1 MWTASLCVASFTAVL
16 ISTKFIERLK
26 AKKYKKLQLRESRK
40 SLSRPVFYNEY
51 CMTVFEK
58 VRYIALAD
66 IVIFS
71 AGYLFFR
78 NILLC
83 FCLCIFSFFY
93 PKIKTKNLIKARK
106 IQLSLQFKDAL
117 NSIASSLSAGRSVES
132 AFKAAAGE
140 LALLY
145 SGENAYI
152 INELDLIN
160 RKVEM
165 NETLASALEDFAMR
179 ADIDDIKNFVDVF
192 AICKNTGGNLVEV
205 MKNTAA
211 IISQKIDIR
220 NEINIIV
227 AEQHLNQRILSIMPF
242 ALMTIII
249 LSSPD
254 YVEPLYTPVGNIIM
268 FIVLSL
274 IIGAYFIGKKI
285 MDIKV

>member
-1 MWTASLCVASFTAVL
+1 
-16 ISTKFIERLK
+16 
-26 AKKYKKLQLRESRK
+26 
-40 SLSRPVFYNEY
+40 
-51 CMTVFEK
+51 
-58 VRYIALAD
+58 
-66 IVIFS
+66 
-71 AGYLFFR
+71 
-78 NILLC
+78 
-83 FCLCIFSFFY
+83 
-93 PKIKTKNLIKARK
+93 
-106 IQLSLQFKDAL
+106 
-117 NSIASSLSAGRSVES
+117 
-132 AFKAAAGE
+132 
-140 LALLY
+140 
-145 SGENAYI
+145 
-152 INELDLIN
+152 
-160 RKVEM
+160 
-165 NETLASALEDFAMR
+165 MR

>member
-1 MWTASLCVASFTAVL
+1 
-16 ISTKFIERLK
+16 
-26 AKKYKKLQLRESRK
+26 
-40 SLSRPVFYNEY
+40 
-51 CMTVFEK
+51 
-58 VRYIALAD
+58 
-66 IVIFS
+66 
-71 AGYLFFR
+71 
-78 NILLC
+78 
-83 FCLCIFSFFY
+83 
-93 PKIKTKNLIKARK
+93 
-106 IQLSLQFKDAL
+106 
-117 NSIASSLSAGRSVES
+117 
-132 AFKAAAGE
+132 
-140 LALLY
+140 
-145 SGENAYI
+145 
-152 INELDLIN
+152 
-160 RKVEM
+160 M